1 MLILSGNI
9 APSGGGSQKP
19 QRAFRNSGIFFIL
32 TFNNTASLLS
42 AELPVQFCTLW
53 MHYDCF
59 LAFHQPQL
67 NNTFLKVCLF
77 ISVVSG
83 KFSFKKKICVCN
95 VFPGFV
101 YHVYVSMTTAW
112 LRTGHWLDTKMTGQ
126 TPKPG
131 SLLPKFQEARRWTGG
146 CRPQR
151 TNHSWSSGQYLSAH
165 FWLGPDFQSFSSR
178 AKPHLKSQ
186 YGKET
191 RL

>member
-77 ISVVSG
+77 ISVASG
-83 KFSFKKKICVCN
+83 KFSFKKKIWVCN

-101 YHVYVSMTTAW
+101 YYVYVSMTT
-112 LRTGHWLDTKMTGQ
+112 GHWLNTKMTGHS
-126 TPKPG
+126 PKPG